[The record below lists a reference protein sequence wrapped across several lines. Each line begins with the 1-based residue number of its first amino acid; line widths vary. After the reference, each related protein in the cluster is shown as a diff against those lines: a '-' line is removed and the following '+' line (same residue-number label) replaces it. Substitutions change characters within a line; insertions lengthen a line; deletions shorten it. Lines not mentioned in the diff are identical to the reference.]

1 VADNYLDARLTER
14 RNPRTATI
22 DTASALEIV
31 DLIGAEDATVPAA
44 VARAREDIAR
54 AVDLIE
60 QAFRAGGRL
69 VYVGAGTSGRLGVL
83 DAAECPPTFGT
94 PPEMVVGVI
103 AGGYAAL
110 VKSVE
115 GAEDDVNAGIGEMDS
130 RRVGPDDVVVGIAA
144 SGTTPFVRAALSR
157 AQTLGA
163 RTAIVTCSEPPK
175 LLRETCD
182 VCILVLVGP
191 EVVTGSTRMKA
202 GTATKLVL
210 NSLTTAAMI
219 RLGKTYGNLMV
230 DLRAWN
236 DKLIDR
242 SERIVMETTGLP
254 RAEARAVIDAA
265 DGRVKTAIVMARR
278 RVSRD
283 EAERL
288 LEENEGH
295 LRTIVGDPPPAR
307 TTTPSA
313 PRCAPRSIPA
323 RGRTPR
329 PSPAF
334 MCASPSG
341 RPTRCRSFSP
351 RPARP
356 PAISAS
362 SRFPVRRCGT
372 SRPPSP
378 GSWASP
384 RCSLSG
390 SACGW

>member
-1 VADNYLDARLTER
+1 VADDYLDSRLTER
-14 RNPRTATI
+14 RNPRSSTI
-22 DTASALEIV
+22 DTASSLEIV
-31 DLIGAEDATVPAA
+31 DLIGAEDATVPGA
-44 VARAREDIAR
+44 VARAREEIAR
-54 AVDLIE
+54 VVDLIE
-60 QAFRAGGRL
+60 AAFRAGGRL

-103 AGGYAAL
+103 AGGYPAL

-115 GAEDDVNAGIGEMDS
+115 GAEDDVNAGLGEMDS
-130 RRVGPDDVVVGIAA
+130 RRIGPDDVVVGVAA

-163 RTAIVTCSEPPK
+163 RTAIVSCSEPPK

-182 VCILVLVGP
+182 VCIVVAVGP

-210 NSLTTAAMI
+210 NTLTTGAMI

-242 SERIVMETTGLP
+242 SQRIVMESTGLG
-254 RAEARAVIDAA
+254 RDEARNVIQAA
-265 DGRVKTAIVMARR
+265 DGKVKTAIVMARR

-288 LEENEGH
+288 LEEH
-295 LRTIVGDPPPAR
+295 LGRLRDIVGDPPPV
-307 TTTPSA
+307 
-313 PRCAPRSIPA
+313 
-323 RGRTPR
+323 RGT
-329 PSPAF
+329 
-334 MCASPSG
+334 
-341 RPTRCRSFSP
+341 
-351 RPARP
+351 
-356 PAISAS
+356 
-362 SRFPVRRCGT
+362 
-372 SRPPSP
+372 
-378 GSWASP
+378 
-384 RCSLSG
+384 
-390 SACGW
+390 

>member
-1 VADNYLDARLTER
+1 MADDYLDSRLTER
-14 RNPRTATI
+14 RNPRSSTI
-22 DTASALEIV
+22 DTASSLEIV
-31 DLIGAEDATVPAA
+31 DLIGGEDATVPGT
-44 VARAREDIAR
+44 VARAREEIAR
-54 AVDLIE
+54 VVDLIE
-60 QAFRAGGRL
+60 AAFRAGGRL

-103 AGGYAAL
+103 AGGYPAL

-115 GAEDDVNAGIGEMDS
+115 GAEDDVNAAIGEMDA
-130 RRVGPDDVVVGIAA
+130 RRIGPDDVVVGIAA

-163 RTAIVTCSEPPK
+163 RTAIVSCSEPPK

-182 VCILVLVGP
+182 VCIVVAVGP

-210 NSLTTAAMI
+210 NTLTTGAMI

-242 SERIVMETTGLP
+242 SQRIVMETTGLG
-254 RAEARAVIDAA
+254 RDEAWDVIQAA

-288 LEENEGH
+288 LDEHGGR
-295 LRTIVGDPPPAR
+295 LREIVGDPPPVQ
-307 TTTPSA
+307 TT
-313 PRCAPRSIPA
+313 
-323 RGRTPR
+323 
-329 PSPAF
+329 
-334 MCASPSG
+334 
-341 RPTRCRSFSP
+341 
-351 RPARP
+351 
-356 PAISAS
+356 
-362 SRFPVRRCGT
+362 
-372 SRPPSP
+372 
-378 GSWASP
+378 
-384 RCSLSG
+384 
-390 SACGW
+390 